1 MQRLLFTFN
10 IEYTGGNCQID
21 IMIESFIQIFNQD
34 NDPLFVELTTG
45 KAYWILPY
53 TSIKS
58 SQYSSLS
65 RYNFKCVKYLTH
77 LDDRGQPYF
86 EDMMSNIVS
95 WALPSEPI
103 MSNDAKSIVI
113 TLQLMNRIES
123 EKAIGEKI
131 NEDLATEQMNEL
143 DLFFD
148 SLENQR
154 KGKNIDD
161 DSKIINTIKD
171 HNSNNAM
178 YDVNYD
184 ANYHSNNHGGTDNTG
199 SCDDSSIYEQRHGR
213 TTRIAPSECINDH
226 NDHSNI
232 FSLTTTSPVPGILKV
247 PSIDDFHLNSRLT
260 AVIKVSY
267 DGSDDTLQ

>member
-1 MQRLLFTFN
+1 
-10 IEYTGGNCQID
+10 
-21 IMIESFIQIFNQD
+21 MIESFIQIFNQD

-53 TSIKS
+53 TLIKS
-58 SQYSSLS
+58 SQHSSLN

-77 LDDRGQPYF
+77 LDNRGQPYF

-143 DLFFD
+143 DLYF
-148 SLENQR
+148 EYHQYCTQR
-154 KGKNIDD
+154 KSVNID
-161 DSKIINTIKD
+161 DSKINNKIID
-171 HNSNNAM
+171 HDSNDAS
-178 YDVNYD
+178 YD
-184 ANYHSNNHGGTDNTG
+184 ANYHSNNHAGTDNID
-199 SCDDSSIYEQRHGR
+199 SRDDSSTFEQRNGR
-213 TTRIAPSECINDH
+213 TNRIVPSEYSNSH
-226 NDHSNI
+226 NNHSDSI
-232 FSLTTTSPVPGILKV
+232 SSTTNSPVPGILKV
-247 PSIDDFHLNSRLT
+247 PSIDDFNMNSRLT

-267 DGSDDTLQ
+267 

>member
-1 MQRLLFTFN
+1 
-10 IEYTGGNCQID
+10 
-21 IMIESFIQIFNQD
+21 MIESFIQIFNQD

-113 TLQLMNRIES
+113 TLQCMNRIES

-131 NEDLATEQMNEL
+131 NEDLAIEQMNEL

-154 KGKNIDD
+154 KSKNID
-161 DSKIINTIKD
+161 DSKIINTIID
-171 HNSNNAM
+171 HNSNNAN
-178 YDVNYD
+178 YDV
-184 ANYHSNNHGGTDNTG
+184 NYHSNNHGGTDNID
-199 SCDDSSIYEQRHGR
+199 SDDDSSSNYEQKHGR
-213 TTRIAPSECINDH
+213 TTIIALSECINSH
-226 NDHSNI
+226 NDHSNSI
-232 FSLTTTSPVPGILKV
+232 SSTTTSPVPGILKV

-260 AVIKVSY
+260 ASIKVSY
-267 DGSDDTLQ
+267 DGSDDDTL